1 VLNDTA
7 SSATATPS
15 TATSR
20 DLLDFSGKVAVVT
33 GAASGLGLVFATAL
47 ARAGA
52 EVVLADIDEARVM
65 AAADRLATQLATG
78 ENATPAGRVSGWRVD
93 VSDEASTQALARAAA
108 ASTGRID
115 ILVNNAAIYATLKR
129 QPFHEIDVAEWDRVM
144 AVNLKGPFLMA
155 RAVFPHMRRASSAEG
170 GAGQGGQIVNI
181 SSATVMSGSP
191 LWSHYVAS
199 KGGVIAL
206 TRSLARELGD
216 EGINVNALA
225 PGFTL
230 TEASLGLMADAASYG
245 VARGAIKRGAQPEDM
260 VGAMLYLA
268 SPLSA
273 FVTGQTLVVD
283 GGRQFI

>member
-1 VLNDTA
+1 MKPTPQ
-7 SSATATPS
+7 TPS
-15 TATSR
+15 SS
-20 DLLDFSGKVAVVT
+20 LDFSGRVAIVT
-33 GAASGLGLVFATAL
+33 GAATGLGLAFATAL
-47 ARAGA
+47 AQAGA
-52 EVVLADIDEARVM
+52 HVVLADIAANKVQ
-65 AAADRLATQLATG
+65 AAADALAKSLPDPRPDAPDAAAQQIVAC
-78 ENATPAGRVSGWRVD
+78 AVD
-93 VSDEASTQALARAAA
+93 VSDEASTRALGEF
-108 ASTGRID
+108 ASKLTGRID
-115 ILVNNAAIYATLKR
+115 VLLNNAAIYATLQR
-129 QPFHEIDVAEWDRVM
+129 QPFHEIDVAQWDRVM

-155 RAVFPHMRRASSAEG
+155 RAVFPWMRNDAGS
-170 GAGQGGQIVNI
+170 GQGGAIVNV

-216 EGINVNALA
+216 HGITVNALA

-230 TEASLGLMADAASYG
+230 TEASLGLMEDAASYG
-245 VARGAIKRGAQPEDM
+245 VSRGAIKRSAQADDM

-268 SPLSA
+268 SSLST

>member
-1 VLNDTA
+1 MKSTPQA
-7 SSATATPS
+7 SSVFS
-15 TATSR
+15 SSS
-20 DLLDFSGKVAVVT
+20 LDFSGRVAIVT
-33 GAASGLGLVFATAL
+33 GAATGLGLAFATAL
-47 ARAGA
+47 AQAGA
-52 EVVLADIDEARVM
+52 HVVLADIAANKVQ
-65 AAADRLATQLATG
+65 AAADALAKSLPPDPKPDAPDAAAQQIVAC
-78 ENATPAGRVSGWRVD
+78 AVD
-93 VSDEASTQALARAAA
+93 VSDEASTRALGEF
-108 ASTGRID
+108 ASKLTGRID
-115 ILVNNAAIYATLKR
+115 VLLNNAAIYATLQR
-129 QPFHEIDVAEWDRVM
+129 QPFHEIDVAQWDRVM

-155 RAVFPHMRRASSAEG
+155 RAVFPWMRNDAGS
-170 GAGQGGQIVNI
+170 GQGGAIVNV

-216 EGINVNALA
+216 HGITVNALA

-230 TEASLGLMADAASYG
+230 TEASLGLMEDAASYG
-245 VARGAIKRGAQPEDM
+245 VSRGAIKRSAQADDM

-268 SPLSA
+268 SSLST

>member
-1 VLNDTA
+1 MDLLTPPHA
-7 SSATATPS
+7 SHEPAPAQ
-15 TATSR
+15 A
-20 DLLDFSGKVAVVT
+20 LDFSGKVAVVT

-52 EVVLADIDEARVM
+52 DVVLADIDEPRVL
-65 AAADRLATQLATG
+65 AAAQELARRICGHAPDRKTG
-78 ENATPAGRVSGWRVD
+78 RIMGLRVD
-93 VSDEASTQALARAAA
+93 VADEASTQALARAASA
-108 ASTGRID
+108 WSGHID
-115 ILVNNAAIYATLKR
+115 VLVNNAAIYATLKR
-129 QPFHEIDVAEWDRVM
+129 QPFHEIDLAEWDRVM

-155 RAVFPHMRRASSAEG
+155 RAVFPFMRRQATGAT
-170 GAGQGGQIVNI
+170 AGQGGAIVNI
-181 SSATVMSGSP
+181 ASATVMSGSP

-230 TEASLGLMADAASYG
+230 TEASLGLMQDAASYG
-245 VARGAIKRGAQPEDM
+245 VARGAIKRGAQPDDM

-283 GGRQFI
+283 GGRQFL